1 MEKKITKKEMFAQVI
16 AMAQGKEVTVTADEL
31 VAFATHEIELLEKK
45 ANSKSKADTEKAVA
59 DSKLM
64 SAIVDHLTE
73 TGKTLTVSELMAQV
87 AELDG
92 LSNQKVSALMK
103 KLVDADK
110 VVKTTDKRKSYFF
123 A

>member
-16 AMAQGKEVTVTADEL
+16 AMANGEPVAVTPDEI

-73 TGKTLTVSELMAQV
+73 TGKALTVSELMTEV

-92 LSNQKVSALMK
+92 LSNQKISALMK

-110 VVKTTDKRKSYFF
+110 VVKATDKRKSVFSV
-123 A
+123 

>member
-73 TGKTLTVSELMAQV
+73 TGKALTVSELMTEV

-110 VVKTTDKRKSYFF
+110 VVKATDKRKSVFSV
-123 A
+123 

>member
-16 AMAQGKEVTVTADEL
+16 AMAQGKEITVTADEL

-73 TGKTLTVSELMAQV
+73 TGKALTVSELMTEV
-87 AELDG
+87 VELDG

-110 VVKTTDKRKSYFF
+110 VVKATDKRKSVFSV
-123 A
+123 

>member
-16 AMAQGKEVTVTADEL
+16 AMAEGKEVTVTADEL

-64 SAIVDHLTE
+64 SAIVDYLTE
-73 TGKTLTVSELMAQV
+73 TGKTLTVSELMTQV

>member
-45 ANSKSKADTEKAVA
+45 ANSKSKADTEKAVT

-73 TGKTLTVSELMAQV
+73 TGKALTVSELMTEV

-110 VVKTTDKRKSYFF
+110 VVKATDKRKSVFSV
-123 A
+123 

>member
-64 SAIVDHLTE
+64 SAIVDYLTE
-73 TGKTLTVSELMAQV
+73 TGKTLTVSELMTQV